1 MSNIEKY
8 KQIKKQHLI
17 KTASINYRMH
27 QNDLDKEAG
36 FFSKVVKMVS
46 APIRKRRLDKK
57 INNKIEEQTQRY
69 LEALKRQKDLNNQY
83 IKNPIAVGNSA
94 SFKNN
99 NRNIEHNLNHSLHNI
114 NKLQNRRKKVFGI
127 F

>member
-46 APIRKRRLDKK
+46 APIRKRKLDKK
-57 INNKIEEQTQRY
+57 INNKIEEQRQQY
-69 LEALKRQKDLNNQY
+69 LETLKRQKVLNNQY
-83 IKNPIAVGNSA
+83 VNNPIAAGNSA
-94 SFKNN
+94 LFKNN
-99 NRNIEHNLNHSLHNI
+99 NRNIEHDLNHSLNNI
-114 NKLQNRRKKVFGI
+114 SRLQNRRKKVFGI